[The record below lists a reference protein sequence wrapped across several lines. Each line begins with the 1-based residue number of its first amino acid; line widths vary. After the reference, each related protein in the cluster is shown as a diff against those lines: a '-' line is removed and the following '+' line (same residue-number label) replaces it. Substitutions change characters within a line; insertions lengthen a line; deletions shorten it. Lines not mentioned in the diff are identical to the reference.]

1 MRKVLPLVV
10 MTLFFSPVCLCQPN
24 SIADKNYSE
33 RIYIHFDKDLYLP
46 GESIFFKAY
55 IISDGI
61 LSDRS
66 SSLYIGMLDITGR
79 LSQQKIIPIYGGAAN
94 GSLDI
99 PLAGNE
105 NYLWIRAY
113 TNSAGKKDEA
123 AVFTKRIIILTGKQ
137 GNNESAGKSTANTEL
152 RFFPEGGSLIQGV
165 PNIIAFEALQE
176 NGYPV
181 SIKGVV
187 VNTKGDTIAS
197 LLTSNAGM
205 GKFELTPEQGE
216 VYEVNWSDAGET
228 KYKTSLPAAI
238 SNGLALH
245 IEQLPGKLFYILR
258 TQSVS
263 PQWDSLYV
271 VLSNADKE
279 LYRTAIFFKDKF
291 LATGMM
297 GIGKLSPGI
306 VSVKVLDR
314 NKTPVA
320 ERIVFLNKDAV
331 FSKPE
336 IIIKGNLSK
345 RSKQTVEIVMPDSS
359 FNNMSL
365 SVFDDGF
372 RDEGSGFNIAGYFLL
387 HSELRGRIYE
397 PAYYFSD
404 TALIKKEQLDLLLLT
419 HGWRRMRLNEDAI
432 PVDTSRYIT
441 IEGTIKPLRRNSKM
455 PQQAVLMIKE
465 GKEKGVGSAI
475 PVAVDERGNFRAT
488 GLVFLDSATVYCSIG
503 KNPAEAEDYQVEL
516 KGGLKVLPVEEG
528 INIAEELNGGMVS
541 LKKSNTIPAE
551 YNLELLNR
559 QKDEKTLSEVLVK
572 SKKMSRVEE
581 LDQRYASGLFSGGTN
596 TTDIDVAG
604 DSLAWAK
611 LDIHNYL
618 ISKIPGAFVKYD
630 HGQKKIYLMSYQEPL
645 IFLNE
650 SVIDNDA
657 IGNINI
663 EKVAYVKFIRQYF
676 GTRSSNGDF
685 APAIAI
691 YLKKGEDLL
700 SQPGNV
706 NFTKQA
712 MRGYSVTKEFYSPDY
727 ATFTPAKDYMDART
741 SLYWQ
746 PYILTAGK
754 DRKVELSFYNN
765 AISSR
770 LRLVLQGINEEGKF
784 IYEERL
790 IQ

>member
-1 MRKVLPLVV
+1 MRKILPLVV
-10 MTLFFSPVCLCQPN
+10 ITLFFCPVCICQIDAITGK
-24 SIADKNYSE
+24 SYSE
-33 RIYIHFDKDLYLP
+33 RIYLHFDKDLYLP

-66 SSLYIGMLDITGR
+66 SSLYIDMLDITGK
-79 LSQQKIIPIYGGAAN
+79 LSHQKIIPIYGGAAD

-113 TNSAGKKDEA
+113 TNLAGKKDEA
-123 AVFTKRIIILTGKQ
+123 AVFTKRIIVLTGKQ
-137 GNNESAGKSTANTEL
+137 GNNVSAGKNTANTEL

-165 PNIIAFEALQE
+165 PNIMAFEALQE
-176 NGYPV
+176 DGYPM
-181 SIKGVV
+181 SIKGAVV
-187 VNTKGDTIAS
+187 SAKGDTIAS
-197 LLTSNAGM
+197 LQTSRAGM
-205 GKFELTPEQGE
+205 GKFELTPEPGE
-216 VYEVNWSDAGET
+216 VYEVHWSDAGEM
-228 KYKTSLPAAI
+228 KYKTRLPAAI

-258 TQSVS
+258 TQSVN

-279 LYRTAIFFKDKF
+279 LYRTAISFKDKF

-297 GIGKLSPGI
+297 GIGKLPAGI
-306 VSVKVLDR
+306 VSVEVLDR
-314 NKTPVA
+314 HKAPVA
-320 ERIVFLNKDAV
+320 ERIVFLNKEAI
-331 FSKPE
+331 FSKP
-336 IIIKGNLSK
+336 IVTIKGNLSK
-345 RSKQTVEIVMPDSS
+345 RSKQTIEIVMPDSS
-359 FNNMSL
+359 FTNMSL
-365 SVFDDGF
+365 SVFGEGF
-372 RDEGSGFNIAGYFLL
+372 RDEGNSFNIAGYFLL

-419 HGWRRMRLNEDAI
+419 HGWRRMRLNEAGMPI
-432 PVDTSRYIT
+432 DTGRYIT
-441 IEGTIKPLRRNSKM
+441 IEGTIKPVRRNAKM

-475 PVAVDERGNFRAT
+475 PVVVDERGNFRAT
-488 GLVFLDSATVYCSIG
+488 GLVFSDSATVYCSIG
-503 KNPAEAEDYQVEL
+503 KSPAQAEDYQVEL
-516 KGGLKVLPVEEG
+516 KGGLKVLSIEGG
-528 INIAEELNGGMVS
+528 INIPEEVNAELVS
-541 LKKSNTIPAE
+541 LKKMNSIPAE

-572 SKKMSRVEE
+572 SRKVSRIEE
-581 LDQRYASGLFSGGTN
+581 LDQRYSSGLFSGGTN

-604 DSLAWAK
+604 DSLAWTK

-650 SVIDNDA
+650 SPIDNDA

-712 MRGYSVTKEFYSPDY
+712 MPGYSVTKEFYSPDY

-765 AISSR
+765 DISTR
-770 LRLVLQGINEEGKF
+770 LWLVLQGINEEGKF